1 MKKASKI
8 LFFTFLGTILIGIIV
23 GIILGGIA
31 NIFDSIGKFVG
42 GIHQGYENFYLEQE
56 DVTKN
61 LIYFI
66 FAAFYFILAFLFA
79 VQIRRKKSK
88 MFPIYSAILLTVILI
103 FIFSR
108 EQATDFI
115 KHASAVKKICGLGFV
130 GLSLIEL
137 LILTVLSVPAAFE
150 HSELA
155 FNAKKSDGYK
165 LADVIVGVVVFVL
178 FILDFALMFG
188 GKFKIFGDMFKKISV
203 VVVLIIEIFVL
214 GFFTYRLIKQK
225 KKVAAV
231 LFPIAVVLFEF
242 ALYSY
247 SYGGW
252 TIIYNVR
259 DYLASGNAMKVI
271 EGTFV
276 LTHFAVIA
284 GYGLYITSDYLITIF
299 EARRQKLYNHREK
312 YVYGDRRKFGD
323 SIVKEWEASKM
334 AQSGATSFADI
345 AAAIEAQK
353 EADLRESQGL
363 QGIILNKDDITNDD
377 EVQAALQAEQA
388 AGGEKLSANEA
399 EEDNQDDKKV
409 KLTLTNGTEPT
420 EFREKLMTLEG
431 NKRGRYNK
439 VRNRLMSYKK
449 IKQKFS
455 KTVDTYRYAGE
466 LVAKMS
472 ILGSTLR
479 LHLALD
485 PDSYDVNKYHQID
498 LSSKQKYI
506 FVPFTLKLKG
516 PKSVD
521 LALQLIDELMKGFEI
536 PQDKKYVDQDYAKQV
551 AEELKAE
558 GLLVETPVEESTEEA
573 PAEKPKKKK
582 AAAPAAEAPAEEA
595 APEAPV
601 AEEAKEEPVEAAP
614 AAEETPEAPAEET
627 KEEAPAEEE
636 KAE

>member
-8 LFFTFLGTILIGIIV
+8 LFFTFLATIVIGIIV
-23 GIILGGIA
+23 GIVLGGVSDV
-31 NIFDSIGKFVG
+31 FGSIGKFVG
-42 GIHQGYENFYLEQE
+42 GIHQGYEDFYIEQA
-56 DVTKN
+56 DVTKG
-61 LIYFI
+61 LIYVI
-66 FAAFYFILAFLFA
+66 FAAFYFIVAFLFA

-88 MFPIYSAILLTVILI
+88 MFAIYSAILLTFILI
-103 FIFSR
+103 FIFAR
-108 EQATDFI
+108 KQAVDFL
-115 KHASAVKKICGLGFV
+115 KDANTVKKICGAGFV
-130 GLSLIEL
+130 GLISIEL
-137 LILTVLSVPAAFE
+137 FVLTILSVPSSFE

-165 LADVIVGVVVFVL
+165 TADIVVGVIVFALFVFD
-178 FILDFALMFG
+178 FILIFG
-188 GKFKIFGDMFKKISV
+188 GKFDIFKEMFKRVPVVVTVVVELFIFGY
-203 VVVLIIEIFVL
+203 
-214 GFFTYRLIKQK
+214 FTYRLIKQK

-231 LFPIAVVLFEF
+231 LFPIAVFLFEF
-242 ALYSY
+242 AAYAYSY
-247 SYGGW
+247 AGW
-252 TIIYNVR
+252 TIIFNVR
-259 DYLASGNAMKVI
+259 NYLASGEAVKVL

-276 LTHFAVIA
+276 LTHFAVLM

-334 AQSGATSFADI
+334 AQAGATSFADI

-353 EADLRESQGL
+353 AQDLRESQGL
-363 QGIILNKDDITNDD
+363 QGIIVNKDDITNDD
-377 EVQAALQAEQA
+377 EIQASLTAEQS
-388 AGGEKLSANEA
+388 GVEDRVSEA
-399 EEDNQDDKKV
+399 EAGEDDQDDKRTKF
-409 KLTLTNGTEPT
+409 TLTNGTEPT

-472 ILGSTLR
+472 IIGSTLR
-479 LHLALD
+479 IHLALD

-558 GLLVETPVEESTEEA
+558 GLLVETPVETTAEEEA

-582 AAAPAAEAPAEEA
+582 KAEAAEAPATEEAPAEEA
-595 APEAPV
+595 KP
-601 AEEAKEEPVEAAP
+601 EEAPVEAAEAP
-614 AAEETPEAPAEET
+614 ATEEAPAEET
-627 KEEAPAEEE
+627 PAEESE
-636 KAE
+636 KEAE